1 MMFYLL
7 TEMIFFE
14 AIPIEQILNSRFCK
28 QEIEDNSRQ
37 QYRGYR
43 VNVLT
48 SFHAVSS
55 FSLNSVSL
63 EGILSSNRQETPNY
77 SAFSL
82 SKRVVDESQRIINSK
97 IL

>member
-1 MMFYLL
+1 MFYLL
-7 TEMIFFE
+7 NEMTFFE

-48 SFHAVSS
+48 SSHAASS

-63 EGILSSNRQETPNY
+63 EGILSWNRQETPNY

-82 SKRVVDESQRIINSK
+82 SKRIVDESQRIINSK